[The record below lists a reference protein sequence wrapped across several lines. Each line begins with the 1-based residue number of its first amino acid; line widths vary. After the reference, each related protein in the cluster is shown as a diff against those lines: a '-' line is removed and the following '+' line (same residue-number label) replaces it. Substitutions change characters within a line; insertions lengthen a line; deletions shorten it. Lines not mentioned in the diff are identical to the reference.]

1 MTQNENITIVPL
13 KSKSTRTFMTGGRTD
28 LFGADFKQNVQD
40 KRCWN
45 WGDDNLFPV
54 GLAQMARRSAT
65 HRRILNDKA
74 DYISGKGFVYDG
86 EDQKLAELVNMPNG
100 SGETLRQLL
109 NKVAFDK
116 CLFGNAFVEVV
127 TDERHSFMALFH
139 HDATKCRL
147 CRDNNHVLLHHDWKT
162 GAANNVKRLAK
173 FPMFERADDGT
184 LRSMI
189 HYKDYEPMFENYG
202 VPPYIAGLNVSTIA
216 YKTDRWNISR
226 LENSFQPSGVMV
238 LDADLDNEEQAR
250 ELMKTAENKFAG
262 KPGQVMFVVKNDTAN
277 DRSQFIPMNSNN
289 EADWLDLHKQATG
302 DIVVAHSWFRSLSGL
317 DYSNGFSAERILQ
330 EYEVALNTVILAEQ
344 EELLDPIRKLIRDI
358 LDCDDSSLEIINRPP
373 TKVRPEYMKVWEA
386 RRADGLDF
394 DPEDESQNIYLAQL
408 KYK

>member
-1 MTQNENITIVPL
+1 
-13 KSKSTRTFMTGGRTD
+13 
-28 LFGADFKQNVQD
+28 
-40 KRCWN
+40 
-45 WGDDNLFPV
+45 
-54 GLAQMARRSAT
+54 
-65 HRRILNDKA
+65 
-74 DYISGKGFVYDG
+74 
-86 EDQKLAELVNMPNG
+86 
-100 SGETLRQLL
+100 
-109 NKVAFDK
+109 
-116 CLFGNAFVEVV
+116 
-127 TDERHSFMALFH
+127 
-139 HDATKCRL
+139 
-147 CRDNNHVLLHHDWKT
+147 
-162 GAANNVKRLAK
+162 VKRLAK

-277 DRSQFIPMNSNN
+277 DRSQFIPMHSNN

-317 DYSNGFSAERILQ
+317 DYSNGFSADRILQ